1 MRQLNL
7 HECRYE
13 MGKNLTKSGQKNEF
27 SPTAG
32 VHSSMLFGMMKSC
45 ARTYADLSRLYW
57 RGSTLFNLDKVQKP
71 LKAAWGYICPALSVF
86 LVVVSVTPPFAKVD
100 VMNARSSKPFPEGS
114 RSARSGIGMICGIEE
129 VGWLHISLV
138 GGLVAIN
145 FMFPYIGFLIIPI
158 DSYFSE
164 GFVPTSNQLQFG
176 GFHSHGGIPSS
187 LNGCIFLILYYDAS
201 YNAPQ
206 MLMLMWNGLGCP
218 GDTKKYRK
226 TMGIY
231 A

>member
-1 MRQLNL
+1 
-7 HECRYE
+7 
-13 MGKNLTKSGQKNEF
+13 
-27 SPTAG
+27 
-32 VHSSMLFGMMKSC
+32 MLFGMMKSC

-138 GGLVAIN
+138 GGLEHQFYVPIYWVSNHPNWLIFFRGVRSNHQPGAIHLEVSIVMGVSQVRWMVAYFWYCI
-145 FMFPYIGFLIIPI
+145 MMHHIMPI
-158 DSYFSE
+158 
-164 GFVPTSNQLQFG
+164 
-176 GFHSHGGIPSS
+176 
-187 LNGCIFLILYYDAS
+187 
-201 YNAPQ
+201 PQ